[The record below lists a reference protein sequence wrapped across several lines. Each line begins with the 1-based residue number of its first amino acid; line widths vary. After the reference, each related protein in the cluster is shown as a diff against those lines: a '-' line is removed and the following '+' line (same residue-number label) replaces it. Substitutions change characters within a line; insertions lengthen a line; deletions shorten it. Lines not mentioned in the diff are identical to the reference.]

1 MVAWGRIGSLEKRK
15 TEGYEVL
22 CGSPSWELS
31 MCTLLMCNLLILTL
45 TNAISP
51 APKSVTSTN
60 PLTAADQ
67 FVTFSAADP
76 ASGLE
81 LLVSGASDLSVGWG
95 DEAGAGDA

>member
-1 MVAWGRIGSLEKRK
+1 MGNI
-15 TEGYEVL
+15 L
-22 CGSPSWELS
+22 CRTSQPQ
-31 MCTLLMCNLLILTL
+31 ILTL

-51 APKSVTSTN
+51 TPKSVTSTN